1 MFREKLNE
9 YMELLHCSGK
19 DFAKHSGISEAT
31 VSRYKS
37 GARTPKAN
45 SEDMKK
51 LCRGICAMAEKKG
64 IDLPYKTVLQELN
77 ALAEAM
83 PFDYEALQTKLNV
96 LCTVFS
102 VNLADMSKS
111 LKYDPSYIS
120 RIRNGKRRPAN
131 PQKFASDVAGYFS
144 VCYNSGNDKKI
155 IAEILNIKPGLIET
169 SDNYASELTGWLT
182 DSKITKKAENPIEKF
197 LTALNSFDLNEYIK
211 AIRFDELKVPSLPFQ
226 FPTTRSY
233 YGIDEMKNGEL
244 DFLKATALSKSMHS
258 VFMYSDMQM
267 DDMAADMDFSKKYM
281 FGLAVMLKKGLHLN
295 LVHNLNRPFNELMLG
310 LECWIPLYM
319 TGQISPYYLK
329 GTHNQIF
336 CHFLN
341 VSGAAALS
349 GECVSGFHTK
359 GRYYLTKNKD
369 ELSYYRERS
378 SCILKKAYPL
388 MDIYR
393 EDKAAELTAFII
405 SDSHT
410 DGNRRSV
417 LSTLPI
423 YTATN
428 EFLESFLDKRNVSD
442 EKKRKILDHA
452 ALRRKQIL
460 EILKN
465 NSVSDEIPRLSEDAF
480 RDNPQVLSLSLMF
493 CDENFKYTYDEY
505 TTHLRLTKE
514 FAQKNKNYSVTPTE
528 KNAFTNIQITMHE
541 NEYVMISKNNAP
553 TVHFIIRHRILRKA
567 IENLEF
573 PVLQNTPE

>member
-1 MFREKLNE
+1 MFREKLNK

-19 DFAKHSGISEAT
+19 EFAEYSGISEAT
-31 VSRYKS
+31 VSRYRS

-51 LCRGICAMAEKKG
+51 LCHGICAAAEKKE
-64 IDLPYKTVLQELN
+64 IDLSYKTVLSELN
-77 ALAEAM
+77 TLAEAVS
-83 PFDYEALQTKLNV
+83 FDYDSLQKKLNV

-111 LKYDPSYIS
+111 LKYDSSYIS

-131 PQKFASDVAGYFS
+131 PQKFAYDVAGYFS
-144 VCYNSGNDKKI
+144 VRYNSDSDKKI
-155 IAEILNIKPGLIET
+155 IAEILNIKPSLIKAR
-169 SDNYASELTGWLT
+169 DNYVSELTSWLT
-182 DSKITKKAENPIEKF
+182 DSKVTKKPENPIGNF
-197 LTALNSFDLNEYIK
+197 LSALNSFDLNEYIK

-226 FPTTRSY
+226 LPTAKSY

-244 DFLKATALSKSMHS
+244 DFLKATALSKSNHD

-267 DDMAADMDFSKKYM
+267 DDMAADMEFSKKYM

-295 LVHNLNRPFNELMLG
+295 VIHNLNRPFNELMLG

-329 GTHNQIF
+329 GAHNQLF

-349 GECVSGFHTK
+349 GECISGFHSN
-359 GRYYLTKNKD
+359 GRYYLTKNKE
-369 ELSYYRERS
+369 ELSYYQERS
-378 SCILKKAYPL
+378 SYILKKAYPL

-393 EDKAAELTAFII
+393 SDKAAELAAFMI
-405 SDSHT
+405 SDSFT

-423 YTATN
+423 YTATD
-428 EFLESFLDKRNVSD
+428 EFLESFLGSRNMSD
-442 EKKRKILDHA
+442 DETRKILDYVSM
-452 ALRRKQIL
+452 RREQTL

-465 NSVSDEIPRLSEDAF
+465 NSVLDEIPILNESEF
-480 RDNPQVLSLSLMF
+480 NENPQILSLSLMF
-493 CDENFKYTYDEY
+493 NDKNLEYTYAEY
-505 TTHLRLTKE
+505 AEHLKLTKE
-514 FAQKNKNYSVTPTE
+514 FAEKNKNYSVANNKE
-528 KNAFTNIQITMHE
+528 NAFSNIQITIHE
-541 NEYVMISKNNAP
+541 GEYVMISKNNAP
-553 TVHFIIRHRILRKA
+553 TVHFVVRHPILREA
-567 IENLEF
+567 IDNLEF
-573 PVLQNTPE
+573 PVLEQSK

>member
-1 MFREKLNE
+1 MFREKLNK

-19 DFAKHSGISEAT
+19 EFAEYSGISEAT
-31 VSRYKS
+31 VSRYRS

-51 LCRGICAMAEKKG
+51 LCHGICAAAEKKE
-64 IDLPYKTVLQELN
+64 IDLSYKTVLSELN
-77 ALAEAM
+77 TLAEAVS
-83 PFDYEALQTKLNV
+83 FDYDSLQKKLNV

-111 LKYDPSYIS
+111 LKYDSSYIS

-131 PQKFASDVAGYFS
+131 PQKFAYDVAGYFS
-144 VCYNSGNDKKI
+144 VCYNSDSDKKI
-155 IAEILNIKPGLIET
+155 IAEILNIKSGLIKAR
-169 SDNYASELTGWLT
+169 DNYVSELTSWLT
-182 DSKITKKAENPIEKF
+182 DSKVTKKPENPIGNF
-197 LTALNSFDLNEYIK
+197 LSALNSFDLNEYIK

-226 FPTTRSY
+226 LPTAKSY

-244 DFLKATALSKSMHS
+244 DFLKATALSKSNHD

-267 DDMAADMDFSKKYM
+267 DDMAADMEFSKKYM

-295 LVHNLNRPFNELMLG
+295 VIHNLNRPFNELMLG

-329 GTHNQIF
+329 GAHNQLF

-349 GECVSGFHTK
+349 GECISGFHSN
-359 GRYYLTKNKD
+359 GRYYLTKNKE
-369 ELSYYRERS
+369 ELSYYQERS
-378 SCILKKAYPL
+378 SYILKKAYPL

-393 EDKAAELTAFII
+393 SDKAAELAAFMI
-405 SDSHT
+405 SDSFT

-423 YTATN
+423 YTATD
-428 EFLESFLDKRNVSD
+428 EFLESFLGSRNMSD
-442 EKKRKILDHA
+442 DETRKILDYVSM
-452 ALRRKQIL
+452 RREQTL

-465 NSVSDEIPRLSEDAF
+465 NSVLDEIPILNESEF
-480 RDNPQVLSLSLMF
+480 NENPQILSLSLMF
-493 CDENFKYTYDEY
+493 NDKNLEYTYAEY
-505 TTHLRLTKE
+505 AEHLKLTKE
-514 FAQKNKNYSVTPTE
+514 FAEKNKNYSVANNKE
-528 KNAFTNIQITMHE
+528 NAFSNIQITIHE
-541 NEYVMISKNNAP
+541 GEYVMISKNNAP
-553 TVHFIIRHRILRKA
+553 TVHFVVRHPILREA
-567 IENLEF
+567 IDNLEF
-573 PVLQNTPE
+573 PVLEQSK

>member
-1 MFREKLNE
+1 MFCKKLNE

-19 DFAKHSGISEAT
+19 EFAEYSGISEAT

-51 LCRGICAMAEKKG
+51 LCHGICAAAEKKE
-64 IDLPYKTVLQELN
+64 IDLSYKTVLSELN
-77 ALAEAM
+77 TLAEAV
-83 PFDYEALQTKLNV
+83 PFDYDSLQKKLNV

-111 LKYDPSYIS
+111 LKYDSSYIS

-131 PQKFASDVAGYFS
+131 PQKFAFDVAEYFS
-144 VCYNSGNDKKI
+144 VCYNSDSDKKI
-155 IAEILNIKPGLIET
+155 IAEILNIKPSLIKAR
-169 SDNYASELTGWLT
+169 DNYVSELTSWLT
-182 DSKITKKAENPIEKF
+182 DSKVTKKPENPIGKF
-197 LTALNSFDLNEYIK
+197 LTALNSFDLSEYIK

-226 FPTTRSY
+226 LPTTKSY

-244 DFLKATALSKSMHS
+244 DFLKATALSKSNHD

-267 DDMAADMDFSKKYM
+267 DDMAADMEFSKKYM

-295 LVHNLNRPFNELMLG
+295 VIHNLNRPFNELMLG

-329 GTHNQIF
+329 GAHNQLF

-349 GECVSGFHTK
+349 GECVSGFHAK

-369 ELSYYRERS
+369 ELSYYQERS

-393 EDKAAELTAFII
+393 EDKASEFAAFMI

-428 EFLESFLDKRNVSD
+428 EFLEGFLDNRNISD
-442 EKKRKILDHA
+442 DKKQKILDYA
-452 ALRRKQIL
+452 ATRREQLL

-480 RDNPQVLSLSLMF
+480 SENPQALSLSLMF
-493 CDENFKYTYDEY
+493 CDEDFEYTYDEY
-505 TTHLRLTKE
+505 TEHLRLTKE
-514 FAQKNKNYSVTPTE
+514 FAKKNKNYSITQTKE
-528 KNAFTNIQITMHE
+528 NAFANIQITMHE
-541 NEYVMISKNNAP
+541 NEFVMISKNKAP
-553 TVHFIIRHRILRKA
+553 TIHFVIRHPILRKA

-573 PVLQNTPE
+573 PMLN